1 MSVPAYCYSLGSDLE
16 QEGHDRSDIE
26 LPGFQVQMLKDAMSS
41 SNSGRKLCVY
51 KWQMYIR
58 SLSVSFTHAARVVV
72 VLYNAGPLNVSMLKA
87 DYRVTAILESF
98 FPAQVNCYTYK
109 CMLILCKTV
118 STCEFIL

>member
-1 MSVPAYCYSLGSDLE
+1 MANVLID
-16 QEGHDRSDIE
+16 
-26 LPGFQVQMLKDAMSS
+26 
-41 SNSGRKLCVY
+41 
-51 KWQMYIR
+51 IR

-87 DYRVTAILESF
+87 DYQVTAILESF